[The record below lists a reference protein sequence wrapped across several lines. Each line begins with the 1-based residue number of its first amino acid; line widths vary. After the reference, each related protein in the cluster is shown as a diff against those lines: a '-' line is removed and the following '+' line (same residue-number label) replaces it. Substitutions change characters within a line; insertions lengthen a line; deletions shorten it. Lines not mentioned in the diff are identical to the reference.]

1 MIWIYMSVW
10 SSFVKFIRNPGAAP
24 CPHWSPG
31 CCVPAAC
38 SYYYVVCTVVMA
50 TQRDSATASARPL
63 RQTAREIGGQ
73 ITTHNSYLK
82 INGNKRNYFSVL
94 IHNNE
99 FYGSYKIYTLFRPTQ
114 HIYLFIYFMYWIVC
128 KVGYICKH
136 LLLSCFWNGGG
147 GEHLRLDLTS

>member
-1 MIWIYMSVW
+1 
-10 SSFVKFIRNPGAAP
+10 
-24 CPHWSPG
+24 
-31 CCVPAAC
+31 
-38 SYYYVVCTVVMA
+38 MA

-114 HIYLFIYFMYWIVC
+114 HIYLFILCIESYAKLATFASTCYLAASEME
-128 KVGYICKH
+128 
-136 LLLSCFWNGGG
+136 G
-147 GEHLRLDLTS
+147 GENI